1 MPTKVLMVCL
11 GNICRSPLA
20 QGILESKIDVSMQIE
35 VDSAGTAA
43 WHSGNKPDERSILV
57 AKKYGI
63 DISNQKARLFTPDD
77 FNNFDYIYVM
87 DQSNYKNVMQLAPS
101 NNTRAKVEIIL
112 NELYPDENREVPDP
126 YYGGA
131 NGFEEVYNMLDKACN
146 QIIHKIKN
154 A

>member
-20 QGILESKIDVSMQIE
+20 QGILESKIDASMQIE

-43 WHSGNKPDERSILV
+43 WHSGNKPDNRSILV

-126 YYGGA
+126 YYGGV

>member
-1 MPTKVLMVCL
+1 MICL

-20 QGILESKIDVSMQIE
+20 QGILESKIDTSMSIE

-43 WHSGNKPDERSILV
+43 WHSGNKPDERSILI
-57 AKKYGI
+57 AKKNGI
-63 DISNQKARLFTPDD
+63 DISKQKARQFTIND
-77 FNNFDYIYVM
+77 FNDFDYIYVM

-101 NNTRAKVEIIL
+101 NSTRAKVEIIL
-112 NELYPDENREVPDP
+112 NEIYPDENREVPDP

-131 NGFEEVYNMLDKACN
+131 NGFEEVYTMLDKACN

>member
-1 MPTKVLMVCL
+1 MSTKVLMVCL

-20 QGILESKIDVSMQIE
+20 QGILESKIDSSMKIE

-43 WHSGNKPDERSILV
+43 WHSGNKPDERSIAV

-63 DISNQKARLFTPDD
+63 DISNQKARQFMPHD

-87 DQSNYKNVMQLAPS
+87 DQSNYKNVMQLAPKT
-101 NNTRAKVEIIL
+101 NTRAKVEIIL
-112 NELYPDENREVPDP
+112 NEIYPEENREVPDP

-146 QIIHKIKN
+146 EIIHKIKN

>member
-20 QGILESKIDVSMQIE
+20 QGILESKIDASMQIE

-43 WHSGNKPDERSILV
+43 WHSGNKPDNRSILV

-87 DQSNYKNVMQLAPS
+87 DQSNFKNVMQLAPS